1 MDTVCVSLGRN
12 GDVLNTL
19 RAVPLLNAKHGGPIA
34 MMVSRPYVDILEG
47 CSYVIREPFD
57 QPFED
62 IQGALAI
69 ARSKYSNVINAAV
82 YGTNY
87 HMERKTVSF
96 CIDSWR
102 LMGLEHAYYDTPLIF
117 DNRDP
122 AREAKLIEYIPTGKP
137 WLLFNTSG
145 NSSPF
150 QFTGQLRQQ
159 LRKWRDRFEII
170 DLGLVKAERIYDLLA
185 FYDRAALLIST
196 DTATLH
202 LAAASKVPTIG
213 LITDKPSMW
222 HGAAPTGNCPLKI
235 RYSDYPRRAE
245 EVDALIGSLGRVKD
259 RSAVTLDG
267 PKLIHIW
274 SEYPATGDDARRY
287 AFTKTTWEAE
297 WPLAN
302 WHPKPLT
309 DGMFKRN
316 SRTVLKDVRTVP
328 FIKDMIELGI
338 EHAAD
343 DDVIVLSNADT
354 CFMKGIGKAILR
366 DTKAFGALSAHRWDF
381 DKGNEPE
388 HHFDLMRG
396 VWYCGCDLF
405 AFTVAWWKKHRDE
418 YPDMLLGTEAWD
430 WMFRELIKLSG
441 GPEWHTGTWHHRHTP
456 FWHGPR
462 VKNSNP
468 AQLHNKHLARQFLTK
483 HKLPQD
489 GFSR

>member
-1 MDTVCVSLGRN
+1 MNPAIVATGRF
-12 GDVLNTL
+12 GDICGIL
-19 RAVPLLNAKHGGPIA
+19 RMVPLLNDKYGRITFV
-34 MMVSRPYVDILEG
+34 VSKNFTSVLDGQAYCDVEPYDG
-47 CSYVIREPFD
+47 
-57 QPFED
+57 PFENVHEAVAFA
-62 IQGALAI
+62 Q
-69 ARSKYSNVINAAV
+69 SKFNPVLNLCV
-82 YGTNY
+82 YGKGFGVKPTQ
-87 HMERKTVSF
+87 ESF
-96 CIDSWR
+96 CQEPWAKV
-102 LMGLEHAYYDTPLIF
+102 GLLSKFWDTPLFF
-117 DNRDP
+117 DRRDA
-122 AREAKLIEYIPTGKP
+122 AREAKLIANVPTNKP

-213 LITDKPSMW
+213 LITDKPSLW

-235 RYSDYPRRAE
+235 RYSDYPKRAE
-245 EVDALIGSLGRVKD
+245 EVDKLIETIFPSRPIPPIVL
-259 RSAVTLDG
+259 TG

-309 DGMFKRN
+309 DNMFKRN

-405 AFTVAWWKKHRDE
+405 AFTVSWWKKHRDE